1 MCPTTHTHSLA
12 NSPLVGGGG
21 GGGEEKEE
29 VGGRAGQPQ
38 WWRYIVESKQS
49 HIIVVTLGM
58 FKNEII
64 SVYSKGKI
72 REDFTE

>member
-1 MCPTTHTHSLA
+1 M
-12 NSPLVGGGG
+12 
-21 GGGEEKEE
+21 EEE